1 MQYYEVNSTNVTII
15 TDILNTAPGAQASLP
30 GNAEER
36 SRCLDDSENV
46 VNLRAVIINN
56 KSFSR
61 YVRAE

>member
-1 MQYYEVNSTNVTII
+1 MQYYEVNSTNVNII

-36 SRCLDDSENV
+36 SLCLNDSENV
-46 VNLRAVIINN
+46 VNLRADIINN

-61 YVRAE
+61 NVRAE